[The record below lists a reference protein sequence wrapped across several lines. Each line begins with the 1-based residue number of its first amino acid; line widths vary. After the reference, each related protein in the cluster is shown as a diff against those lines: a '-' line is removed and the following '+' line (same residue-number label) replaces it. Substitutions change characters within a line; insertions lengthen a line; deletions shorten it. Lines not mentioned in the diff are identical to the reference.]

1 MYDKIQPVLVINMVS
16 RIMLEIRKD
25 RAERH
30 PKDKELAK
38 EICDIVNLPFKE
50 EKFDRMATRPINGEN
65 HGSCIDI
72 FFEGYD
78 FCVMIYDE
86 VYSIGCSY
94 FNKEYASEKEY
105 EYFNESPYSKAVK
118 VSHGDY
124 GIELINETNSNLISL
139 YSNEASFTR
148 SHGDYS
154 IVKGITPIRLKK
166 YSDEIKYSDYY
177 QYQEVFYDNNPKNI
191 HHFSRIN
198 KAGEYQLTTTAALNE
213 SYYETLIDNSQIDA
227 FEEFIIE
234 HSGSMLTTQKGA
246 NICFDY
252 SDIQD
257 ANKSNSCLI
266 RKIYVLDERRY
277 YLLIETANNNRPTVL
292 MCENVSNI
300 TINDLEHLSIF
311 VSERLTN
318 EPYVNIFIDYLN
330 DLIFRLKMRQR
341 STIDSL
347 VTYNGDALDYYI
359 IEGKD
364 TFSKG
369 KPIEQRGFELYMNK
383 EAIPE
388 MVEKIDLRKREKPT
402 TFHQ

>member
-1 MYDKIQPVLVINMVS
+1 MVS
-16 RIMLEIRKD
+16 KIMLEIRKD
-25 RAERH
+25 RAEKR
-30 PKDKELAK
+30 PEDKELAK
-38 EICDIVNLPFKE
+38 EICDIVKLPFNEKE
-50 EKFDRMATRPINGEN
+50 FIKMATRSLDGEN
-65 HGSCIDI
+65 PGTCIDI
-72 FFEGYD
+72 FFKGYD
-78 FCVMIYDE
+78 FCIIIYEDC
-86 VYSIGCSY
+86 YSVGCSY
-94 FNKEYASEKEY
+94 FNKEYASETEY
-105 EYFNESPYSKAVK
+105 EYFNESPYVK
-118 VSHGDY
+118 SVCVSHGDY
-124 GIELINETNSNLISL
+124 GIELRNETNSNLISL
-139 YSNEASFTR
+139 YSDEASFTR

-154 IVKGITPIRLKK
+154 IVKEITHIRLKK

-177 QYQEVFYDNNPKNI
+177 QYQEVFYDNNPKNL
-191 HHFSRIN
+191 HHFSRIT
-198 KAGEYQLTTTAALNE
+198 KAGEYQLTTTAALYE
-213 SYYETLIDNSQIDA
+213 SYYESLIDNSKIDA

-234 HSGSMLTTQKGA
+234 FKDSMLTKQKGA

-266 RKIYVLDERRY
+266 RKVYVLDERRY
-277 YLLIETANNNRPTVL
+277 YLIIETANNNGPTVL